1 MTGSF
6 RGSRLLRVARHE
18 LVSMWRTRSLVV
30 LAALL
35 AGMVAASAVVG
46 AVRHRAQ
53 AGQRARYQSLVE
65 ERFRDQPDRHPHRVA
80 HYGFLVFRPETPLAF
95 LDSGVLAFAGV
106 SLFLEAHRQNSAN
119 FSEASQS
126 DALGR
131 FGSLTPAIVVQAVLP
146 LVIFVVAG
154 ASVTRERENGTLAL
168 LLCQGMSGPML
179 LAGKL
184 VAVLALVAAV
194 LLPGAALTWWAASS
208 GGTMPGDGDSA
219 ARAALAILLQGGYL
233 AACAAMALVVSA
245 SFRST
250 RGALTVLLG
259 AWLVSWVLLPRVFPA
274 VASTL
279 HPLPSRAAFEAQVEA
294 TLRELGDSHDPADP
308 AFLRFRAET
317 LARHGVSRIE
327 DLPVNYNG
335 VVMAEGERLTAEAYR
350 RHAGEVAAIYDR
362 QAAVVAAGSLVSP
375 FLAMRATSMA
385 LAGSDLSHSLEFERQ
400 AEAFRYRLIQ
410 DLNGLHA
417 TAVSH
422 ARDRY
427 AGGAE
432 GAAPSRMRIG
442 RAHWKEL
449 PSFSF
454 ALPSWRWALARQVA
468 GLSVLLAWVIA
479 TAGWFAWRARRRI
492 TP

>member
-1 MTGSF
+1 
-6 RGSRLLRVARHE
+6 
-18 LVSMWRTRSLVV
+18 MWRTRALVV
-30 LAALL
+30 LTGLL
-35 AGMVAASAVVG
+35 AVLVAASAAVG

-53 AGQRARYQSLVE
+53 AEQRARYQALVE

-95 LDSGVLAFAGV
+95 LDPGVLAFAGV

-119 FSEASQS
+119 FSEAAQS
-126 DALGR
+126 DAVAR
-131 FGSLTPAIVVQAVLP
+131 FGALTPAVVVQAVLP

-154 ASVTRERENGTLAL
+154 ASVTREREGGTLAL
-168 LLCQGMSGPML
+168 LLCQGTSGSTL

-184 VAVLALVAAV
+184 LGMLTLIAAV
-194 LLPGAALTWWAASS
+194 LLPGGVLTWWVSSS
-208 GGTMPGDGDSA
+208 GGTMRWDGDNAS
-219 ARAALAILLQGGYL
+219 RAALAILLQGGYL
-233 AACAAMALVVSA
+233 AACAAIALVISA

-259 AWLVSWVLLPRVFPA
+259 AWLFSWVLVPRVLPA
-274 VASTL
+274 AASTL
-279 HPLPSRAAFEAQVEA
+279 HPLPSRAAFEAQVDA
-294 TLRELGDSHDPADP
+294 TLQQLGDSHDPADP
-308 AFLRFRAET
+308 AFQRFRAET

-327 DLPVNYNG
+327 DLPMNYNG

-350 RHAGEVAAIYDR
+350 RHVHDVGQLYDR
-362 QAAVVAAGSLVSP
+362 QAGVIAAGSLVSP

-410 DLNGLHA
+410 ALNGLHA

-427 AGGAE
+427 TGGVE
-432 GAAPSRMRIG
+432 GAAPSRMRID
-442 RAHWKEL
+442 RAYWKAL
-449 PSFSF
+449 PTFSF
-454 ALPSWRWALARQVA
+454 APPNWTWALSRQLIGSSILMAWTLAAA
-468 GLSVLLAWVIA
+468 GA
-479 TAGWFAWRARRRI
+479 FAWRARRGI
-492 TP
+492 VP